1 MEKMFC
7 FQCEQTA
14 NCSGCTGNAG
24 VCGKTSD
31 VADLQDKLV
40 GALIGLARAMEENE
54 PTEETNRLMIE
65 GLFTTLTNVNFN
77 RESIQ
82 QKIDEVHRV
91 KDEIMKDCRT
101 CKNQC
106 GKAEDYDMNEIW
118 HADEDTRSLKS
129 LVVFGLKGMAA
140 YASSKAAVNA
150 VVKVMAKEM
159 ADRRIR
165 VNGVAPAFVAT
176 PMIKEDMDM
185 WEKEGNSPQKFGV
198 IPPKQVAGLI
208 GFLMSEQAAYIT
220 GEIISIS
227 AGMIY

>member
-1 MEKMFC
+1 MKYIMITGASSGIGEETARLLARQEDVTTILVARNEEKL
-7 FQCEQTA
+7 
-14 NCSGCTGNAG
+14 
-24 VCGKTSD
+24 K
-31 VADLQDKLV
+31 KLV
-40 GALIGLARAMEENE
+40 NE
-54 PTEETNRLMIE
+54 FGGETKYLVYD
-65 GLFTTLTNVNFN
+65 LTDVWHI
-77 RESIQ
+77 ESI
-82 QKIDEVHRV
+82 
-91 KDEIMKDCRT
+91 
-101 CKNQC
+101 
-106 GKAEDYDMNEIW
+106 
-118 HADEDTRSLKS
+118 
-129 LVVFGLKGMAA
+129 VVMSSMAAYEMEKGMAA

>member
-1 MEKMFC
+1 MPIRLIQTEHIKKMYQIPPMAFIELGKYFSKRKYSNDGSSIVVMSSMAAYEME
-7 FQCEQTA
+7 
-14 NCSGCTGNAG
+14 
-24 VCGKTSD
+24 
-31 VADLQDKLV
+31 
-40 GALIGLARAMEENE
+40 
-54 PTEETNRLMIE
+54 
-65 GLFTTLTNVNFN
+65 
-77 RESIQ
+77 
-82 QKIDEVHRV
+82 
-91 KDEIMKDCRT
+91 
-101 CKNQC
+101 
-106 GKAEDYDMNEIW
+106 
-118 HADEDTRSLKS
+118 
-129 LVVFGLKGMAA
+129 KGMAA